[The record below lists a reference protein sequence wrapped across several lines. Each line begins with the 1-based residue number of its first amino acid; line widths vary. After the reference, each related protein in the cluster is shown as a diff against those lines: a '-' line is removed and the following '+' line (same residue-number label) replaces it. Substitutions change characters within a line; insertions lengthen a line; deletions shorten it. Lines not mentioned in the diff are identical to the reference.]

1 MADDKLD
8 IRNRTLPS
16 SILFRPISCFLFAFF
31 TVNLI
36 HPQRPAGGSSSS
48 LLSSPNSPLV
58 SPIVEDIAFQLS
70 DKSATCRRYCAHRA
84 FRYKFRN
91 GTIEKFY
98 LFLQEEEIKVFFED
112 KIEKCFYSRKM
123 VRRRKIKNDSLY
135 ENDYGYWIVV
145 RKTINYASRS
155 KCFLFHLYYKCCK
168 KVLLLVVNSF
178 KRALRSKQNPNILPI
193 IIFLLSNICRY
204 RSL

>member
-1 MADDKLD
+1 MGYLTWTLGKMADDKLD

-135 ENDYGYWIVV
+135 KNDYGY
-145 RKTINYASRS
+145 
-155 KCFLFHLYYKCCK
+155 
-168 KVLLLVVNSF
+168 
-178 KRALRSKQNPNILPI
+178 
-193 IIFLLSNICRY
+193 
-204 RSL
+204 